1 VVNNLII
8 NGDIVNPPSSITCFR
23 ELTLIAKKAIRL
35 QVFIECQ
42 QKDYYFKY
50 LKNFG
55 AMDYIDDI
63 LLPGEETGMRIDNE
77 LHFSPT
83 IYVTDHIDHYNIRDV
98 LNALGFN
105 SLFARIYN

>member
-1 VVNNLII
+1 MVNNLII

-23 ELTLIAKKAIRL
+23 ELTLIAKEAIHL

-42 QKDYYFKY
+42 QKDFYFKY

-63 LLPGEETGMRIDNE
+63 LLPGEEKGMRIDNE

-83 IYVTDHIDHYNIRDV
+83 IYVTDRIDHYNIRDV

-105 SLFARIYN
+105 SLFI